1 MMLIIIITLMMMV
14 MLRAA
19 LDLAVMVMITG
30 VRRRLR
36 VSQNELFVTWVEL
49 QRNEDWPWFPAL

>member
-1 MMLIIIITLMMMV
+1 MMMV